1 METTDN
7 MGLSGSV
14 RLRALE
20 PSDTDCLYL
29 WENNPELWPYGSVRA
44 PMSRHQI
51 WEYTTGYDANPFAA
65 GQLRLIIELTDSD
78 SKATP
83 CGIIDLYDIDPMN
96 SRAMVGIMVTE
107 RHRRTG
113 VASRA
118 VSLLSDYCRDI
129 LGLAT
134 IAAEVPAD
142 NTPSAA
148 LFQTT
153 GFEEVGR
160 RPSWYRRRDRFVA
173 AILYQKDLRPTP

>member
-1 METTDN
+1 METTAN
-7 MGLSGSV
+7 MIPSDSV

-51 WEYTTGYDANPFAA
+51 WEYATGYDANPFSA
-65 GQLRLIIELTDSD
+65 GQLRLIIEIIDCDSD
-78 SKATP
+78 ATP
-83 CGIIDLYDIDPMN
+83 CGIIDLYDIDPLN

-107 RHRRTG
+107 PHRRNG

-118 VSLLSDYCRDI
+118 VSMLSDYCRDI
-129 LGLAT
+129 LGLTT

-142 NTPSAA
+142 NVPSAA
-148 LFQTT
+148 LFQAT
-153 GFEEVGR
+153 GFEEIGR

-173 AILYQKDLRPTP
+173 AILYQKDLRATT